1 MYYSIE
7 FIRLTS
13 VILITFT
20 HIRHQFND
28 GVMHLL
34 LDQIPLYGTL
44 ILSVISGY
52 LFSETTARK
61 PALLRK
67 KTRSLAIPYLIAN
80 TVVIIPVIIA
90 YYFGYDYL
98 NRLDIGMELIW
109 NGLLSVSAAPVNPP
123 TYFIRDLFVIFL
135 LIETIRSR
143 NIYSLGA
150 IILLAITGDLLLR
163 YDILFLFLIGASLSR
178 YKQIYTQYFWISVSA
193 CLALGLTFSF
203 LELTY
208 ARHIFTV
215 LVFLLVINW
224 SPNFM
229 NIGGYSY
236 TLHLY
241 HSPVIVVLFPILN
254 SYINNMYL
262 LVLLQLTAV
271 FIFVSLIYL
280 LIRKLDLNMAI
291 GGR

>member
-1 MYYSIE
+1 M
-7 FIRLTS
+7 
-13 VILITFT
+13 
-20 HIRHQFND
+20 
-28 GVMHLL
+28 L

-67 KTRSLAIPYLIAN
+67 KTRSLAIPFLIAN
-80 TVVIIPVIIA
+80 SVVIIPVTIA
-90 YYFGYDYL
+90 YYLGYDYL
-98 NRLDIGMELIW
+98 NRLDIGLELIW

-135 LIETIRSR
+135 LIETVRTR
-143 NIYSLGA
+143 NIYLLGVL
-150 IILLAITGDLLLR
+150 ILLAITGDLLLR
-163 YDILFLFLIGASLSR
+163 YDILLLFLVGVSLSR
-178 YKQIYTQYFWISVSA
+178 YKQLYTQNFWISILA
-193 CLALGLTFSF
+193 CLALGLTFSY
-203 LELTY
+203 LDVTY
-208 ARHIFTV
+208 ARHVFAV
-215 LVFLLVINW
+215 LVFMLVINW
-224 SPNFM
+224 RPNFM
-229 NIGGYSY
+229 NVGGYSY

-262 LVLLQLTAV
+262 LVLLQLAV
-271 FIFVSLIYL
+271 TFIFVSLIYL